1 MALHVKTINAN
12 GTGIYLGIPLIT
24 HSISATFSLP
34 PNTRRIKV
42 FRNAGIIYEGI
53 SPDEYSI
60 IKSGVYI
67 QSLTLNTALSLTEIL
82 EIDCF
87 S

>member
-12 GTGIYLGIPLIT
+12 GTGVYLGIPLIT
-24 HSISATFSLP
+24 NSTSSIFSLP
-34 PNTRRIKV
+34 ANTRRIKV
-42 FRNAGIIYEGI
+42 FRNAGIIYEGV
-53 SPDEYSI
+53 SPDEYSVT
-60 IKSGVYI
+60 KSGVYI
-67 QSLTLNTALSLTEIL
+67 QFITLNTALTLTEIL